1 MGEIMSVLIKLK
13 EMRGNFSKTDEK
25 IAEYINDN
33 LSRMRLINTYE
44 LAESSKVSQASIV
57 RFAKKMG
64 FSGFPEFKISLVE
77 DIKGELS
84 GDKMELMDK
93 EIKIDDHTKDIAE
106 KLLRKNI
113 HSLENS
119 MKIMDFYQ
127 MERTVEAINNA
138 RKIVIIGSGSSAII
152 GKYFQSKLLEIGL
165 DAIFEFDQHIQML
178 NIARMDNR
186 DVAFIISQ
194 SGKTLDT
201 YTMAKKLRKKGINI
215 ISLTN
220 IAQNP
225 IKDISDISLWTASD
239 SSAMTST
246 FTHRI
251 AQLSL
256 MDIIYVKLIL
266 KNSELAEKYLNSAF
280 QMIEDMKLT

>member
-1 MGEIMSVLIKLK
+1 MSILIKLK
-13 EMRGNFSKTDEK
+13 EMRENFSKTDEK
-25 IAEYINDN
+25 IADYINEN
-33 LSRMRLINTYE
+33 LSKIRLINTYE
-44 LAESSKVSQASIV
+44 LAENSGVSQASIV

-77 DIKGELS
+77 DIKGETAGEKL
-84 GDKMELMDK
+84 ELVDK
-93 EIKIDDHTKDIAE
+93 EIKIDDGTEDIAE
-106 KLLRKNI
+106 KLLRRNI
-113 HSLENS
+113 SSLES
-119 MKIMDFYQ
+119 TLKTMDFNNI
-127 MERTVEAINNA
+127 EKAVESLKDA
-138 RKIVIIGSGSSAII
+138 RKILVIGAGSSAVI

-165 DAIFEFDQHIQML
+165 DAVFEFDQHIQML
-178 NIARMDNR
+178 HVSRMDNR

-201 YTMAKKLRKKGINI
+201 YTITKKLKGRGVEI

-220 IAQNP
+220 MANNP
-225 IKDISDISLWTASD
+225 IRENSDISLWTVSD

-256 MDIIYVKLIL
+256 LDILYVKLIL
-266 KNSELAEKYLNSAF
+266 KNRKLAEKFLDNAF
-280 QMIEDMKLT
+280 QMTEDMKLI